1 MGAEP
6 GVAGRSRPA
15 SPPFSLR
22 PASRDDLDFLFG
34 VLEASLGAYV
44 EQTFGA
50 WRREEQR
57 ARFFER
63 TDPATHRIVE
73 RAGEPIGCLAV
84 RWLPGEV
91 RLDRVLLLPAAQN
104 QGIGSRLVAEV
115 LAEAAAAGL
124 PVRLRVLR
132 ANPAQRLYER
142 LGFAVTGYT
151 ETHVLMEHARGRRRR
166 RIAAALAGLAAS
178 TFAVAVPLIGAWA
191 RPGYSHVSQFISEL
205 GESGAPGAAWLSA
218 AGFAPIGVL
227 VLVFLALAG
236 RVLPVSRW
244 TLSGLLCLGAVG
256 AGYLAA
262 SLAPCD
268 PGCPATGSL
277 SRRCTTASARSSTL
291 VRSQACSCSV
301 RAFEA
306 RGAGPP
312 SHPRAP
318 PPPSSSLWASSRCSC
333 RPCRRSAASPSAS
346 PRARSFSGSPA

>member
-34 VLEASLGAYV
+34 VLEASLGAYI

-50 WRREEQR
+50 WRQEEQR

-205 GESGAPGAAWLSA
+205 GESGAPGAAWVSA
-218 AGFAPIGVL
+218 AGFAPIGGL

-277 SRRCTTASARSSTL
+277 SQAVHNSFGALEYVGAIAGLLLLGASFRVSRGWSS
-291 VRSQACSCSV
+291 
-301 RAFEA
+301 
-306 RGAGPP
+306 
-312 SHPRAP
+312 SHPRAS